1 VTATDVTATDVT
13 ATGVA
18 TTPDAAHTGADVTSD
33 TVAWR
38 ALPPAPPPAPRRQ
51 VLMGTALVALAGSTL
66 MGGMLGI
73 WMLMRERAVDAG
85 ERFPGDATIPEV
97 PSNVMLITIIGLCLF
112 AQWTVYAAGRDDRAN
127 VGLSLGLVGIMGI
140 AFINAQAFIYVTMEL
155 PIAEGGYPG
164 MFYAVTGTMLAI
176 VVCGLVFTLVTAFR
190 ALGGRSERELVAAH
204 ALYWYF
210 AAAAYCAVWFVV
222 YVTK

>member
-1 VTATDVTATDVT
+1 VTATDVATAG
-13 ATGVA
+13 AT
-18 TTPDAAHTGADVTSD
+18 TTPDAGHTGADVTTD

-38 ALPPAPPPAPRRQ
+38 ALPPAPPPPPRRQ
-51 VLMGTALVALAGSTL
+51 VLVATALVGLAGSTL
-66 MGGMLGI
+66 VGGMLGI

-97 PSNVMLITIIGLCLF
+97 PSNVMLITIFGLCLF
-112 AQWTVYAAGRDDRAN
+112 AQWTVHAAGRGDRTN

-155 PIAEGGYPG
+155 AIAEGGYPG
-164 MFYAVTGTMLAI
+164 MVYAVTGTMLAL
-176 VVCGLVFTLVTAFR
+176 VVGGLVFTLVTAFR
-190 ALGGRSERELVAAH
+190 VLGGRAERELVAAH